1 MPTIVREDIDNLNAV
16 ITLTLDK
23 SDYEGRW
30 LEELKNY
37 KGKAQMKG
45 FRKGKTPLSVIK
57 KMYGKPLLAEVVNDL
72 VQTKLSEYLKEE
84 DLNILGYPI
93 SSQDQEM
100 FDFDLKD
107 LGEYVFKFDLGMA
120 PEFDVQGAGE
130 EDSYSRYDV
139 VINEDML
146 NDEVENA
153 RRQLGKQEEVE
164 EDILENDIIELD
176 VKELDGDNVK
186 EGGVSNAF
194 SVLVSAISDE
204 GVKETLLKSKKGD
217 SLKVN
222 LLELEEKA
230 NDEYVRNYY
239 LGLDKEDTTEFNPE
253 FEATVNSVKRLVPAE
268 LDQEFFDKFFGEGEV
283 SSEEEAREKIKE
295 NIKVHYDKQAD
306 ALLFRD
312 QQEALMDKNP
322 MELPE
327 AFLKRWIKV
336 SNEHKVS
343 DEQVEKEF
351 PDFRK
356 SLQWSL
362 VRGKLLR
369 QFDIKIEEA
378 DIRKKIGDEVRG
390 YLAGQSFVNE
400 DFINN
405 MVDRM
410 MGDEEQVNRAAENAI
425 TDKLAEALAEKVTIT
440 PQEITIDEL
449 NEVIRKITN
458 PEPEPEVELQTGL
471 EDLGD
476 LAVEDA
482 EVVEESKD
490 ADE

>member
-93 SSQDQEM
+93 SSQDQEL
-100 FDFDLKD
+100 FDFDLKN

-139 VINEDML
+139 VISEDML

-176 VKELDGDNVK
+176 VKELDGDKVK
-186 EGGVSNAF
+186 EGGVSNTF

-239 LGLDKEDTTEFNPE
+239 LGLDKEDTTEFNAK

-268 LDQEFFDKFFGEGEV
+268 MDQEFFDKFFGEGEV

-369 QFDIKIEEA
+369 QFDLKIEEA
-378 DIRKKIGDEVRG
+378 DIRKKIADEVKG
-390 YLAGQSFVNE
+390 YLAGQNFVND

-471 EDLGD
+471 ENLGD
-476 LAVEDA
+476 SAIEDA

>member
-1 MPTIVREDIDNLNAV
+1 M
-16 ITLTLDK
+16 
-23 SDYEGRW
+23 
-30 LEELKNY
+30 
-37 KGKAQMKG
+37 
-45 FRKGKTPLSVIK
+45 
-57 KMYGKPLLAEVVNDL
+57 VN
-72 VQTKLSEYLKEE
+72 T
-84 DLNILGYPI
+84 
-93 SSQDQEM
+93 
-100 FDFDLKD
+100 
-107 LGEYVFKFDLGMA
+107 
-120 PEFDVQGAGE
+120 
-130 EDSYSRYDV
+130 
-139 VINEDML
+139 
-146 NDEVENA
+146 
-153 RRQLGKQEEVE
+153 
-164 EDILENDIIELD
+164 
-176 VKELDGDNVK
+176 
-186 EGGVSNAF
+186 
-194 SVLVSAISDE
+194 ISDE
-204 GVKETLLKSKKGD
+204 SVKERLLKSKKGD

-239 LGLDKEDTTEFNPE
+239 LGLDKEDTTEFNAE

-283 SSEEEAREKIKE
+283 SSEEEMRDKIKE

-306 ALLFRD
+306 ALLFRE

-336 SNEHKVS
+336 SNENKVS

-351 PDFRK
+351 PEFKK

-362 VRGKLLR
+362 IRGKLLR
-369 QFDIKIEEA
+369 QFDVKIEEA
-378 DIRKKIGDEVRG
+378 DIRKKIADEVKG
-390 YLAGQSFVNE
+390 YLAGQSFVND

-425 TDKLAEALAEKVTIT
+425 TDKLAEVLAEKVTIAA
-440 PQEITIDEL
+440 QEITIDEL

-471 EDLGD
+471 ENLGD